1 MMITFLTT
9 SALTPVWVGLALL
22 LWTVAGWW
30 RVQHVAPYFQ
40 QERGNRQRYSQR
52 LAGIKRER
60 RELQRAA
67 AYVFSIIAFGLI
79 VAQARYDVPGVASAL
94 AIYAGALAL
103 IEWYVIWLDR
113 RQDKRKLKR
122 TPEYVRLIR
131 LAYVVDAA
139 PLILYLIAMFLSLFI
154 PLDRL
159 LIAFIGVLAAPLPML
174 LAFAAIPIASR
185 LPLGWGKIWG

>member
-1 MMITFLTT
+1 MMITLLTSST
-9 SALTPVWVGLALL
+9 LTPVWVGLALL
-22 LWTVAGWW
+22 LWTTAGWW

-40 QERGNRQRYSQR
+40 QEHGNIQRYSQR

-67 AYVFSIIAFGLI
+67 AYLFSIVVFALLA
-79 VAQARYDVPGVASAL
+79 AQARYDVPGVASAL
-94 AIYAGALAL
+94 AVYAGALAL

-113 RQDKRKLKR
+113 RRDKRKLKR
-122 TPEYVRLIR
+122 TPEYIRLIR

-139 PLILYLIAMFLSLFI
+139 PLILYLFAMLLSLFI

-159 LIAFIGVLAAPLPML
+159 LIAFGGVLAAPLPML
-174 LAFAAIPIASR
+174 LAFAALPVASR
-185 LPLGWGKIWG
+185 LPFGWGKIG